1 MRSHLR
7 SHLVHTG
14 YHGTSLVSVVPYGL
28 ADVLIGVRFAL
39 LVALLERVL
48 YLLTVDWRKDG

>member
-1 MRSHLR
+1 
-7 SHLVHTG
+7 
-14 YHGTSLVSVVPYGL
+14 VPYGL

-39 LVALLERVL
+39 LVALLERIL